1 MIPEKVG
8 LKAIQRND
16 VDYEYTVVFDVDIA
30 HNSKVSKDRTG
41 MFVGMTE
48 FKINEETGTLI
59 REWCSQESGN
69 RIKENIEVEIEEC
82 ASLEALRHV
91 YSKYPELQKKI
102 LPSIMLKK
110 SELESLGKSIN
121 NT

>member
-1 MIPEKVG
+1 MAEIFKEDKELEFACYCKALS
-8 LKAIQRND
+8 LKSPN
-16 VDYEYTVVFDVDIA
+16 
-30 HNSKVSKDRTG
+30 
-41 MFVGMTE
+41 E
-48 FKINEETGTLI
+48 FL
-59 REWCSQESGN
+59 
-69 RIKENIEVEIEEC
+69 IKENIEVEIEEC